1 MQFHFPN
8 QETVL
13 IFTTKFGAPP
23 LKGVRRSSG
32 WHLTKWNVYQDD
44 QSGWSSYNP
53 KDIARYYEIP
63 GDGPQCPA
71 GARFIIFKDGRSEYT
86 VFGSGIPILSQIA
99 GPIFKSF

>member
-13 IFTTKFGAPP
+13 ISTNLGAPP
-23 LKGVRRSSG
+23 LKGVRKSSG
-32 WHLTKWNVYQDD
+32 WQLTKWNVYQDD
-44 QSGWSSYNP
+44 HSGWSGYNP
-53 KDIARYYEIP
+53 KDIARYYEVS
-63 GDGPQCPA
+63 GPPA

-86 VFGSGIPILSQIA
+86 VFGSGRPILSQIA